1 MLKINKNIINLMEEN
16 YPMKVISFNNYSNFN
31 RPYSPNTN
39 TLPNYSLESP
49 NSPMRSPSPSQMTP
63 NTRNYYFNNIRF
75 NGEVALNNLNS
86 PNKYNNN
93 QISPNQKYQVMKI
106 NDRYSNEIGK
116 DNRIN
121 SPSSR
126 SLFPNQLHNNKFY
139 YLKKRNSNGI
149 NLKSDFDVNKSHKNL
164 DFKNTKEYK
173 PDSDLPSI
181 NHYNEIIK
189 TKNPTQ
195 TSNRVKIS
203 LQPFSDK
210 LPISEMKDNFTDFN
224 DLNTLKP
231 KESKY
236 KNKLFKGLRE
246 NKRDYAFNL
255 FNLDIES
262 KFYIIKNL
270 ILKST
275 FSIQTEGILL
285 IKLMILIK
293 QKANLSINLQIRYL
307 LLTKMMI

>member
-1 MLKINKNIINLMEEN
+1 MEEN
-16 YPMKVISFNNYSNFN
+16 YPMKVISFNNYSNYN

-63 NTRNYYFNNIRF
+63 NTRNYYFNNIKF

-93 QISPNQKYQVMKI
+93 QRSPNQKYQVMKI

-126 SLFPNQLHNNKFY
+126 SLSPNQFHNNKFY
-139 YLKKRNSNGI
+139 YLKNRNSNGI
-149 NLKSDFDVNKSHKNL
+149 NLKNDFDINKSHKNL

-275 FSIQTEGILL
+275 YSIQTEGILL